1 MSDGM
6 KLSSRLA
13 AGFGI
18 LLLLL
23 AVVAGTAAWQ
33 MRSLAANTEAFS
45 GNIVPSLA
53 LQYRMTQALGALR
66 RWELRHAL
74 ADEIGEMDRIE
85 AEMANERKTLL
96 DAIARYEKEMLVD
109 DNDRRG
115 LEETRETAK
124 AYLAVWDNGE
134 RDLSR
139 LTATDPSA
147 EKKLKG
153 MLAANLQTF
162 QNAQKALDGWW
173 QYNEKLGDRTKLE
186 SDATYVS
193 AKLAMALLVTASLM
207 LGIGAAV
214 LITRSVLRQIG
225 GEPAEAKRIVGE
237 IAQGNL
243 AVSIPLRAGDHES
256 LLAAMQGMKD
266 RLAAIV
272 SQVRASSDS
281 IATGSSQ
288 IASGNSDLSQRT
300 EEQASNLQQTAA
312 SMEQLSGTVKTSAD
326 TAARANELAS
336 SASAAATHG
345 GEMVGQVV
353 DTMQEISA
361 ASKKIADIIGV
372 IDGIAFQT
380 NILALNA
387 AVEAARAGEQG
398 RGFAVVAGE
407 VRTLAQRSA
416 EAAKE
421 IKTLIGASVDKVE
434 AGARQVNDAGAS
446 MNEIVAQV
454 QRVSQMIGELS
465 SAAIEQSSGIGQVN
479 DAMTQLDQVTQ
490 QNAALVE
497 ESAAAAE
504 SLRHQADRL
513 AQAVGVFQL
522 DAAHAL
528 GSIAPA
534 RAPIVAPA
542 ATHAAKPSSSARPAS
557 TPKPA
562 AAAKAPAKAEPAAV
576 PAGGA
581 DDWTTF

>member
-1 MSDGM
+1 MFDGM
-6 KLSSRLA
+6 KLSNRLA

-23 AVVAGTAAWQ
+23 AAVAGTAGWQ
-33 MRSLAANTEAFS
+33 MRMLAANTEAFA

-53 LQYRMTQALGALR
+53 LQYQMTQSLGAFR

-74 ADEIGEMDRIE
+74 ADDIAEMDRIE
-85 AEMANERKTLL
+85 AEMARERKSMI
-96 DAIARYEKEMLVD
+96 DAIARYEKDMLVD
-109 DNDRRG
+109 DEDRRG
-115 LEETRETAK
+115 LDATRQTFN
-124 AYLAVWDNGE
+124 AYLAVWDGGE
-134 RDLSR
+134 RELSR
-139 LTATDPSA
+139 LTATDPTA
-147 EKKLKG
+147 EKKLKA
-153 MLAANLQTF
+153 MLAANLQAF
-162 QNAQKALDGWW
+162 QNAQKALDAWW
-173 QYNEKLGDRTKLE
+173 QYNEKLGDKTRLE
-186 SDATYVS
+186 SESTYAS
-193 AKLAMALLVTASLM
+193 AKLTMALLVAASFV
-207 LGIGAAV
+207 LGIGAAL
-214 LITRSVLRQIG
+214 LITRSVLAQIG

-243 AVSIPLRAGDHES
+243 AVSIALRAGDRDS

-288 IASGNSDLSQRT
+288 IASGNADLSQRT

-312 SMEQLSGTVKTSAD
+312 SMEQLSGTVKTSAA
-326 TAARANELAS
+326 TAAQANQLAS
-336 SASAAATHG
+336 GASAAAAHG
-345 GEMVGQVV
+345 GEMVGHVV
-353 DTMQEISA
+353 ETMQEISA
-361 ASKKIADIIGV
+361 ASKKIADIIGT

-465 SAAIEQSSGIGQVN
+465 NAATEQSSGIGQVN

-497 ESAAAAE
+497 QSAAAAE
-504 SLRHQADRL
+504 SLKQQADQLVRAVAVFKL
-513 AQAVGVFQL
+513 AA
-522 DAAHAL
+522 
-528 GSIAPA
+528 
-534 RAPIVAPA
+534 
-542 ATHAAKPSSSARPAS
+542 
-557 TPKPA
+557 
-562 AAAKAPAKAEPAAV
+562 
-576 PAGGA
+576 
-581 DDWTTF
+581 

>member
-1 MSDGM
+1 MFDGM
-6 KLSSRLA
+6 KLSNRLA

-23 AVVAGTAAWQ
+23 AAVAGTAGWQ
-33 MRSLAANTEAFS
+33 MRMLAANTEAFA

-53 LQYRMTQALGALR
+53 LQYQMTQSLGAFR

-74 ADEIGEMDRIE
+74 ADDIAEMDRIE
-85 AEMANERKTLL
+85 AEMARERKSMI
-96 DAIARYEKEMLVD
+96 DAIARYEKDMLVD
-109 DNDRRG
+109 DEDRRG
-115 LEETRETAK
+115 LDATRQTFN
-124 AYLAVWDNGE
+124 AYLAVWDGGE
-134 RDLSR
+134 RELSR
-139 LTATDPSA
+139 LTATDPTA
-147 EKKLKG
+147 EKKLKA
-153 MLAANLQTF
+153 MLAANLQAF
-162 QNAQKALDGWW
+162 QNAQKALDAWW
-173 QYNEKLGDRTKLE
+173 QYNEKLGDKTRLE
-186 SDATYVS
+186 SESTYAS
-193 AKLAMALLVTASLM
+193 AKLTMALLVAASFV
-207 LGIGAAV
+207 LGIGAAL
-214 LITRSVLRQIG
+214 LITRSVLAQIG

-243 AVSIPLRAGDHES
+243 AVSIALRAGDRDS

-288 IASGNSDLSQRT
+288 IASGNADLSQRT

-312 SMEQLSGTVKTSAD
+312 SMEQLSGTVKTSAA
-326 TAARANELAS
+326 TAAQANQLAS
-336 SASAAATHG
+336 GASAAAAHG
-345 GEMVGQVV
+345 GEMVGHVV
-353 DTMQEISA
+353 ETMQEISA
-361 ASKKIADIIGV
+361 ASKKIADIIGT

-465 SAAIEQSSGIGQVN
+465 NAATEQSSGIGQVN

-497 ESAAAAE
+497 QSAAAAE

-522 DAAHAL
+522 DAAQAL
-528 GSIAPA
+528 GGAAPA
-534 RAPIVAPA
+534 RAAKPA
-542 ATHAAKPSSSARPAS
+542 ATSRPAA
-557 TPKPA
+557 TARKPETPA
-562 AAAKAPAKAEPAAV
+562 AATPAPARAAV
-576 PAGGA
+576 SGA